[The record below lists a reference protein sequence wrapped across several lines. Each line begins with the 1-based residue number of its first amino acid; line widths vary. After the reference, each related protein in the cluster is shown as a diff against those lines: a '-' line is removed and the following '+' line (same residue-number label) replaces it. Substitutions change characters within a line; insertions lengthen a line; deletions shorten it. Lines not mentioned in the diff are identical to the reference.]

1 MRRAYPVYSQNLNVC
16 TKWRRLRREL
26 HILDFR
32 LTDEEM
38 AQIAR
43 LNKGVRYYTR
53 TEEALAR
60 FASWKPAY
68 EAA

>member
-1 MRRAYPVYSQNLNVC
+1 
-16 TKWRRLRREL
+16 
-26 HILDFR
+26 
-32 LTDEEM
+32 M

-60 FASWKPAY
+60 FASWKLAY

>member
-1 MRRAYPVYSQNLNVC
+1 MSKGWK
-16 TKWRRLRREL
+16 TG
-26 HILDFR
+26 
-32 LTDEEM
+32 TDEEM

-53 TEEALAR
+53 TEEALAG
-60 FASWKPAY
+60 FAVWKPAY

>member
-1 MRRAYPVYSQNLNVC
+1 MFAQSGVGLGG
-16 TKWRRLRREL
+16 EL

>member
-1 MRRAYPVYSQNLNVC
+1 MFAQSGVGLGG
-16 TKWRRLRREL
+16 EL

-60 FASWKPAY
+60 FASWKLA
-68 EAA
+68 